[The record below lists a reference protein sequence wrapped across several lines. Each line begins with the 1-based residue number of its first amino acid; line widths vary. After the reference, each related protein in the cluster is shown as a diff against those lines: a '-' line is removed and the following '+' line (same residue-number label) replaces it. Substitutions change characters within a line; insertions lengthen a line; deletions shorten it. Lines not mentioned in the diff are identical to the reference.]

1 MALSENVKDS
11 LDEAKSHLR
20 NALAFSARA
29 EHPMVLEGISR
40 LILDIEKLQNLT
52 EFQDQL
58 EKLKSTSEANG
69 DEPFDFHSF
78 FKP

>member
-11 LDEAKSHLR
+11 LEEAKSHLR

-29 EHPMVLEGISR
+29 EHPLVLEGISR

-52 EFQDQL
+52 SFQDQL
-58 EKLKSTSEANG
+58 EKLKNEDG
-69 DEPFDFHSF
+69 DGPFNLQSF
-78 FKP
+78 FQQ